1 MESSSD
7 DEALVFPTCDISTTS
22 LTPPSTPSDSSEHS
36 SSLTFFQLHLLNM
49 EPEETDESGYH
60 TPNQVEPMY
69 KRRRTNSGR
78 FQHHVIAPSA
88 DFLQLMSGQIMRFH
102 EEDGLYFLLPY
113 WFESNTFVRKIVSRV
128 VEKGIKRRLCYLS
141 KIMKEEEGYDE
152 RGEMTYYHLR
162 DQVCESY
169 MVEMR
174 LRNAM
179 RQVLMRWRNY
189 KMDKRTTDVID
200 PITLLPPIKQVTIY
214 DWSVKKKFVFEAKSI
229 ATIVESNLLY
239 HEGGFPCPQNP
250 RNPWTNLDFTYR
262 QLISIYLQLK
272 EHGELRWG
280 LTTLREHNFNKTEW
294 NRYHHSAITI
304 KAIRSS
310 IIRLDTIYSR
320 ELLEDFIIEKINKFR
335 AANEYMIQGYRV
347 AIIHFPNHWYI
358 ESWKALAI
366 QHYEAQHF
374 GLNQE
379 EHINSSCLKLL
390 KQHSI
395 MFKQL
400 ISRNLIRH

>member
-1 MESSSD
+1 MESST
-7 DEALVFPTCDISTTS
+7 DEENSRPNSEISTTI
-22 LTPPSTPSDSSEHS
+22 LTPPSTPSDSSEPS
-36 SSLTFFQLHLLNM
+36 TALTFFQLHILEM

-60 TPNQVEPMY
+60 IPNQIEPMY

-78 FQHHVIAPSA
+78 FQRQNTDISCDLLKLTSGHV
-88 DFLQLMSGQIMRFH
+88 MRFH
-102 EEDGLYFLLPY
+102 EEDGLYLLLPY
-113 WFESNTFVRKIVSRV
+113 WFESNSYVRKIVSRA
-128 VEKGIKRRLCYLS
+128 VEKGIRRRLCYLS

-152 RGEMTYYHLR
+152 HGEMTYYHLR

-179 RQVLMRWRNY
+179 RKVLMRWRNY
-189 KMDKRTTDVID
+189 TMDKRSTDIID

-239 HEGGFPCPQNP
+239 HEGGFPCPQHP

-262 QLISIYLQLK
+262 QLLSIYLQLK

-280 LTTLREHNFNKTEW
+280 LTTLREHDFNKIEW
-294 NRYHHSAITI
+294 MQYHHSAITT

-310 IIRLDTIYSR
+310 IIRMDTIYAR
-320 ELLEDFIIEKINKFR
+320 ELLEDFIIEKINHFR
-335 AANEYMIQGYRV
+335 VANDYMIQAYRA

-358 ESWKALAI
+358 EGWKALAI

-374 GLNQE
+374 GSHHAA
-379 EHINSSCLKLL
+379 HINNLCLKLL
-390 KQHSI
+390 K
-395 MFKQL
+395 KQPLMMKEL
-400 ISRNLIRH
+400 IKKNLIRP

>member
-1 MESSSD
+1 
-7 DEALVFPTCDISTTS
+7 
-22 LTPPSTPSDSSEHS
+22 
-36 SSLTFFQLHLLNM
+36 M

-102 EEDGLYFLLPY
+102 EEDGLYLLLPY

-152 RGEMTYYHLR
+152 HGEMTYYHLR

-189 KMDKRTTDVID
+189 KMDKRTTDIID

-239 HEGGFPCPQNP
+239 HEGGFPCPQHP

-320 ELLEDFIIEKINKFR
+320 ELLEDFIIEKINQFR

-379 EHINSSCLKLL
+379 DHINSSCLKLL

-400 ISRNLIRH
+400 ISRNLIRQ

>member
-7 DEALVFPTCDISTTS
+7 DDIVETHDVSTTS

-36 SSLTFFQLHLLNM
+36 TALTFFQLHILDM
-49 EPEETDESGYH
+49 EHEEADESGYH
-60 TPNQVEPMY
+60 TPDQIEPMY

-78 FQHHVIAPSA
+78 FQCEIITPSF
-88 DFLQLMSGQIMRFH
+88 DLLLLSTGRVMRFH
-102 EEDGLYFLLPY
+102 EEDGLYLLLPY
-113 WFESNTFVRKIVSRV
+113 WFESNIFVRKIVARA
-128 VEKGIKRRLCYLS
+128 VEKGIKHRLCYLS

-152 RGEMTYYHLR
+152 YGEMTHYHLR

-179 RQVLMRWRNY
+179 RKVLMRWRNY
-189 KMDKRTTDVID
+189 KMDKRSVDIID

-214 DWSVKKKFVFEAKSI
+214 DWSAKKKFVFEAKSI

-239 HEGGFPCPQNP
+239 HEGGFPCPQHP

-262 QLISIYLQLK
+262 QLVSIYLQLK

-304 KAIRSS
+304 KAIVSS
-310 IIRLDTIYSR
+310 IIRMDTIYSR
-320 ELLEDFIIEKINKFR
+320 ELLEDFIIEKINQFR
-335 AANEYMIQGYRV
+335 VANEYMIQGYRA

-366 QHYEAQHF
+366 QQYEAQHF
-374 GLNQE
+374 GLNQLE
-379 EHINSSCLKLL
+379 QINRACLKLL
-390 KQHSI
+390 KQQPI
-395 MFKQL
+395 MFKEL
-400 ISRNLIRH
+400 ISKNIIRH

>member
-7 DEALVFPTCDISTTS
+7 DEAPVFPTCNVSTTS

-36 SSLTFFQLHLLNM
+36 SSLTFFQIHRLNM

-78 FQHHVIAPSA
+78 FQRHVTAPSA
-88 DFLQLMSGQIMRFH
+88 DFLQLTSGHIMRFH
-102 EEDGLYFLLPY
+102 EEDGLYLLLPY
-113 WFESNTFVRKIVSRV
+113 WFESNTFVRKIVSRA

-152 RGEMTYYHLR
+152 HGEMTYYHLR

-200 PITLLPPIKQVTIY
+200 PITLLPPVKQVIIY

-280 LTTLREHNFNKTEW
+280 LTTLREHDFNKTEW
-294 NRYHHSAITI
+294 NRYHHSAITT

-320 ELLEDFIIEKINKFR
+320 ELLEDFIIEKINQFR
-335 AANEYMIQGYRV
+335 VANEYMIQGYRV

-374 GLNQE
+374 GLNSS
-379 EHINSSCLKLL
+379 EHINRACLKLL
-390 KQHSI
+390 KQQPI
-395 MFKQL
+395 MFKDL
-400 ISRNLIRH
+400 ISKNLIRH